1 MLNRSRITRV
11 TAAGVLVL
19 ATTALS
25 ACGFNYATDKVYTP
39 AEGVNVRDSRV
50 DVLNAVIVATD
61 DGQGTF
67 VASLVNNEVP
77 TVENGQVNDNDDTLT
92 GLEGVDGSTITADL
106 SAPIELPSAS
116 LVKLADGDGIPV
128 EGDSIKLGDF
138 VTVQLT
144 FSNADPVTMSIPVV
158 ANAGDFADQD
168 GTTLTPTELPEG
180 YEPGNGTVGEGEE

>member
-1 MLNRSRITRV
+1 MLTRSRITRV

-39 AEGVNVRDSRV
+39 AQGVNVRDSRV
-50 DVLNAVIVATD
+50 DVLNAVIVATE
-61 DGQGTF
+61 DGKGTF

-77 TVENGQVNDNDDTLT
+77 TVENGQVTDNDDSLT
-92 GLEGVDGSTITADL
+92 GLAGVEGSTVTADL
-106 SAPIELPSAS
+106 STPVDIPSAG
-116 LVKLADGDGIPV
+116 LVKLADGDGIPI

-144 FSNADPVTMSIPVV
+144 FSNADPVTMSVPVV
-158 ANAGDFADQD
+158 ANAGDYADQD
-168 GTTLTPTELPEG
+168 GSTLTPTEIPSG
-180 YEPGNGTVGEGEE
+180 YEPGNGTVGEE